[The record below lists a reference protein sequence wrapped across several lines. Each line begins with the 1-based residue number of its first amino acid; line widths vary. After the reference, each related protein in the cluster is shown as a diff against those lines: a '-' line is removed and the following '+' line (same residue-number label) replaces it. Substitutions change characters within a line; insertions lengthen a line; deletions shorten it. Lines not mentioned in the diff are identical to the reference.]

1 MALMKESKLEQTYDT
16 VAAFPLWKA
25 AKKARAK
32 MPPFPL
38 FVKGGEGGF
47 LVPFP
52 RGPIID
58 PQGLTPNPG
67 FMFFPI
73 LAW

>member
-16 VAAFPLWKA
+16 VEAFPLWEA

-32 MPPFPL
+32 MP
-38 FVKGGEGGF
+38 
-47 LVPFP
+47 PFP